1 MMSKRLR
8 KHMNDADNFSISEI
22 TTLSHLYN
30 DESHSPSEL
39 ADLIK
44 VKTQSMSEV
53 LSRLCKLGIIN
64 KTVSATDKRKFVVT
78 LTENGRKIV
87 EQTRYERD
95 EWLTNAIES
104 QLNDREKE
112 VLSEAVI
119 LMERL
124 GAFQ

>member
-1 MMSKRLR
+1 
-8 KHMNDADNFSISEI
+8 MNDADNFSISEI

-53 LSRLCKLGIIN
+53 LSRLCKLGIIS
-64 KTVSATDKRKFVVT
+64 KTASTTDKRKFVVT
-78 LTENGRKIV
+78 LTENGRKMV

-104 QLNDREKE
+104 ELNDREKE
-112 VLSEAVI
+112 VLSEAVT